1 MSDIELPGAAVA
13 REDDTILRLKAELRD
28 ARRRRRLAK
37 NLATIDAFRALPF
50 GGLNVGGR

>member
-1 MSDIELPGAAVA
+1 MSDIELPAAAVA
-13 REDDTILRLKAELRD
+13 REEDTILRLKAELRD

-50 GGLNVGGR
+50 GGLNIGGR